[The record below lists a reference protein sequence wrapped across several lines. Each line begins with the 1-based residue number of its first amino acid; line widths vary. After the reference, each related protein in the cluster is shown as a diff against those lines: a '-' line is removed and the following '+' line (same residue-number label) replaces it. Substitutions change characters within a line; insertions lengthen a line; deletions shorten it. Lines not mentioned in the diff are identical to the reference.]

1 MTAEHPRPGAERA
14 TPGGT
19 PPPPPPPAVPEHGE
33 PAGPDGC
40 AAPHT
45 AAATSRRATGQP
57 GAARPGQA
65 PEEPERLARAALTR
79 IAEPGD
85 ELVGRWLAA
94 HGACAVVAALNG
106 SGPALGGTGER
117 RWAGLRLRAAR
128 ARPHADL
135 AAIVAG
141 GGRFVCPGDSEWP
154 RQLDDLGHTAPF
166 GLWLRGEP
174 SLRLWALR
182 SVAVV
187 GARACTEYGAHC
199 AAALGAGL
207 AERGWTVVS
216 GAAYGI
222 DAAAHRGALAVRG
235 PTAGVL
241 ACGADV
247 AYPPGN
253 QELIRA
259 VGERGLLIAELPP
272 GDHPTRSRFVL
283 RNRVIAALTRGTVV
297 VEAALR
303 SGALVTARRALV
315 LGRQLMGVPGPV
327 TSGLSQGVHEL
338 LRGEAT
344 VVTDADEVIEQVG
357 MVGELAPERRAPA
370 VPRDALS
377 PGAARVLEALPGR
390 GTGELARI
398 ACSAG
403 APPGEVLARL
413 HELRALGFVERDGE
427 CWQLTALG
435 KGHPIG

>member
-1 MTAEHPRPGAERA
+1 MTAGHPRPGTGRA
-14 TPGGT
+14 GPDTS
-19 PPPPPPPAVPEHGE
+19 PPPAAPEHGPPAAE
-33 PAGPDGC
+33 PGAR
-40 AAPHT
+40 AAPPT
-45 AAATSRRATGQP
+45 AAGLP
-57 GAARPGQA
+57 GPVRPGRA
-65 PEEPERLARAALTR
+65 PEESERLARAALTR

-94 HGACAVVAALNG
+94 HGACAVVAALSG
-106 SGPALGGTGER
+106 SGRPLSGRRER
-117 RWAGLRLRAAR
+117 RWAGLKLRAAR

-135 AAIVAG
+135 EAIAAS

-154 RQLDDLGHTAPF
+154 RQLDDLGHAAPF
-166 GLWLRGEP
+166 GLWLKGEP

-187 GARACTEYGAHC
+187 GARACTEYGAHS

-259 VGERGLLIAELPP
+259 MGERGLLIAELPP

-303 SGALVTARRALV
+303 SGALVTARRALA
-315 LGRQLMGVPGPV
+315 LGRQLMGLPGPV

-377 PGAARVLEALPGR
+377 PGATRVLEALPGR
-390 GTGELARI
+390 GTGELSRI
-398 ACSAG
+398 ASSAG
-403 APPGEVLARL
+403 VPPREVLARL

-427 CWQLTALG
+427 GWQLTALG